1 MRELVWLQELMQR
14 HPTGLRLVSVS
25 FDRSMADAM
34 KAIRH
39 SVTRDPAVMRLREMG
54 VTAKSGDVRKSMLDA
69 LRKHGVAIDPAAE
82 NAVLKTVQVMG
93 ADLDRVALAEREP
106 LKAAFG
112 PHVDLYLVPKE
123 QQQLFSEAV
132 DDSGLPYLIVIDR
145 KGTLRFAGDPQEDEV
160 SELVDKLVA
169 EAKSDTSAKG
179 NGIPGRDSD

>member
-14 HPTGLRLVSVS
+14 HPTGLSLVSIS
-25 FDRSMADAM
+25 FDRSMADSM

-39 SVTRDPAVMRLREMG
+39 SVTKDPSVMRLKALG

-69 LRKHGVAIDPAAE
+69 LRKQGVTIDPAAE
-82 NAVLKTVQVMG
+82 NAVLKTAQVMG
-93 ADLDRVALAEREP
+93 ADFERVAMAEREP

-112 PHVDLYLVPKE
+112 PHVDFYLVPKE

-132 DDSGLPYLIVIDR
+132 DNSGLPYMIVIDG

-169 EAKSDTSAKG
+169 EAASGRTTKASDSSERS
-179 NGIPGRDSD
+179 PD